1 MKSLSRKC
9 LKFLAS
15 SSSDNKSRMNLL
27 YVSKFLAGLPLP
39 PSDDGQMGGE
49 WADSPLSLHLNYRT
63 NVQLIRRA
71 AETKQKIMT
80 FS

>member
-1 MKSLSRKC
+1 
-9 LKFLAS
+9 
-15 SSSDNKSRMNLL
+15 MNLL

-71 AETKQKIMT
+71 AETKQKI
-80 FS
+80 